1 MQTTFA
7 SRFNR
12 RTTDRSLLLLLLLA
26 ALTLA
31 GTPLAASAGSH
42 ENGATTTPMTLYI
55 VRHGQTDWNL
65 EGRIQGD
72 TDNPLNETGLS
83 QAQTVGE
90 QLGDV
95 TLDHVYPSGLKRAIQ
110 TAEAIA
116 GNAPITSEPRF
127 NERSRGIYEGQ
138 IAAEVNEEFRP
149 RFRALDDDMDGGES
163 LRSIS
168 ERISEATREMVER
181 HMGETVMVVGHSGVN
196 PLVIAELIGL
206 PPERAI
212 AEIRQ
217 GNDEVYKL
225 IVSPEGTVNI
235 WKLIPEDRLE
245 EL

>member
-1 MQTTFA
+1 MQTTSA
-7 SRFNR
+7 SGFLRHPTR
-12 RTTDRSLLLLLLLA
+12 RLSLLLLLLVALA
-26 ALTLA
+26 LA
-31 GTPLAASAGSH
+31 GTPLAATAGSH
-42 ENGATTTPMTLYI
+42 EVGATTFMTLYI

-72 TDNPLNETGLS
+72 TDNPLNETGLG

-90 QLGDV
+90 QLGQI

-116 GNAPITSEPRF
+116 GNAPITPDPRL
-127 NERSRGIYEGQ
+127 NERSRGIYEGRV
-138 IAAEVNEEFRP
+138 AAEVNDEFRP
-149 RFRALDDDMDGGES
+149 RFAALDDDMDGGES

-168 ERISEATREMVER
+168 ERISEATREIVER

-225 IVSPEGTVNI
+225 TLSPEGAVTI

>member
-1 MQTTFA
+1 MQTLFPTGLYRRA
-7 SRFNR
+7 TRRF
-12 RTTDRSLLLLLLLA
+12 SLLLIA
-26 ALTLA
+26 ALALV
-31 GTPLAASAGSH
+31 GTPHVATAGSDD
-42 ENGATTTPMTLYI
+42 AAMSAPMTLYV
-55 VRHGQTDWNL
+55 VRHGQTNWNL
-65 EGRIQGD
+65 EGRIQGN
-72 TDNPLNETGLS
+72 TDNPLNETGFE
-83 QAQTVGE
+83 QARTVGS
-90 QLGDV
+90 QLGEI

-116 GNAPITSEPRF
+116 GDAPITPDPRL
-127 NERSRGIYEGQ
+127 NERSRGIYEGLVS
-138 IAAEVNEEFRP
+138 AEVSDEFRP
-149 RFRALDDDMDGGES
+149 RFNALDDDMDGGES

-168 ERISEATREMVER
+168 ERISEATREIVAQ

-212 AEIRQ
+212 SEIRQ

-225 IVSPEGTVNI
+225 TVSPEGAVTI

>member
-1 MQTTFA
+1 MQTTSA
-7 SRFNR
+7 SGFLRHPTRRF
-12 RTTDRSLLLLLLLA
+12 SLLVLLLA
-26 ALTLA
+26 TPALA
-31 GTPLAASAGSH
+31 GTPVAATAGSH
-42 ENGATTTPMTLYI
+42 EAGATTPMTLYI

-65 EGRIQGD
+65 EGRVQGD

-83 QAQTVGE
+83 QARTVGE
-90 QLGDV
+90 QLGQV

-116 GNAPITSEPRF
+116 GDAPITPDPRL
-127 NERSRGIYEGQ
+127 NERSRGIYEGRV
-138 IAAEVNEEFRP
+138 AAEVNEEFRP

-168 ERISEATREMVER
+168 ERISEATREIVER

-196 PLVIAELIGL
+196 PLVVAELIGL

-225 IVSPEGTVNI
+225 TVSPGGAVTI

>member
-1 MQTTFA
+1 MQTTSVPGFPRP
-7 SRFNR
+7 STRRF
-12 RTTDRSLLLLLLLA
+12 SLLLLLLA
-26 ALTLA
+26 ALSLA
-31 GTPLAASAGSH
+31 GTALTATAGSH
-42 ENGATTTPMTLYI
+42 EAGATTPMTLYI

-65 EGRIQGD
+65 EGRIQGN
-72 TDNPLNETGLS
+72 TDNPLNETGFS
-83 QAQTVGE
+83 QARTVGE
-90 QLGDV
+90 QLGQV

-116 GNAPITSEPRF
+116 GNAPITPDPRL
-127 NERSRGIYEGQ
+127 NERSRGIYEGR
-138 IAAEVNEEFRP
+138 IGSEVNDEFRP

-168 ERISEATREMVER
+168 ERISEATREMAER

-225 IVSPEGTVNI
+225 TVSPEGAVTI

>member
-1 MQTTFA
+1 MQTTSA
-7 SRFNR
+7 SGSNR
-12 RTTDRSLLLLLLLA
+12 RTTGRFSLLLLLLTALALA
-26 ALTLA
+26 AA
-31 GTPLAASAGSH
+31 PLMAIAGSH
-42 ENGATTTPMTLYI
+42 ETGATTPMTLYI

-72 TDNPLNETGLS
+72 TDNPLNETGFS

-90 QLGDV
+90 QLGQI

-116 GNAPITSEPRF
+116 SNAPITPDPRL
-127 NERSRGIYEGQ
+127 NERSRGVYEGRV
-138 IAAEVNEEFRP
+138 AAEVNDEFRP
-149 RFRALDDDMDGGES
+149 RFAALDDDMDGGES

-168 ERISEATREMVER
+168 ERISEFTREMVER

-225 IVSPEGTVNI
+225 TVFPDGAFTI
-235 WKLIPEDRLE
+235 WKLILEDRLE